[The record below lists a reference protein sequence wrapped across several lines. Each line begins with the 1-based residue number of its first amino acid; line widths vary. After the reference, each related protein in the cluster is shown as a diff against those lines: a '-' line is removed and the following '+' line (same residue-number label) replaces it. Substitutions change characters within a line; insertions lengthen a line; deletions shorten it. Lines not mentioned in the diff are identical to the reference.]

1 MTARVLIVDDIIA
14 NVRLLEAKL
23 SAEYFEVVTAM
34 NGLDALDAVQKS
46 KPDIVL
52 LDVMMPGIDGVEVCK
67 RIKSN
72 PETQHIPVI
81 MVTALDEPEDRV
93 RGLEAGADDFLTKPV
108 NDISLFC
115 RIKSLVRLKML
126 TDELR
131 VRSPSGDGIGMLV
144 PGDDQLLRRLGNVLL
159 VDPNISSSDRII
171 AMLAEKHNVVHAI
184 DQTTAMSFVNEAE
197 KPFELVVIC
206 FDPDVFDGLRLC
218 SQLRSLDATRQ
229 TPVMIVVN
237 PDEQALLMRALDMGV
252 NDYLMRPLNRQEL
265 VARANTQVRRW
276 RFTEQL
282 RASVKASIEMAITDA
297 LTGLYNRR
305 YLETHLNH
313 MIEHYVNRGKVLSVL
328 AVDVDFFKAI
338 NDTHGHDAGDK
349 VLQEL
354 AERLREHT
362 RSIDLCCRTGGEE
375 FIVALPN
382 TDQATAE
389 KIAERLRRS
398 VASKSFNIG
407 SPNFVPVTVSVGLST
422 LFGLDDNLEKLLKRA
437 DSALYRAKREGRN
450 RVIKASLVA

>member
-1 MTARVLIVDDIIA
+1 MTARVLVVDDIMA

-52 LDVMMPGIDGVEVCK
+52 LDVMMPGIDGIEVCK

-72 PETQHIPVI
+72 PETQHIPVV
-81 MVTALDEPEDRV
+81 MVTALDQPEDRV

-131 VRSPSGDGIGMLV
+131 VRSPSVENPSPLMQ
-144 PGDDQLLRRLGNVLL
+144 GDDQLSRKPGNVLL
-159 VDPNISSSDRII
+159 VDGHASSADRMI
-171 AMLAEKHNVVHAI
+171 AAMAEKCRIAVASNPA
-184 DQTTAMSFVNEAE
+184 EALE
-197 KPFELVVIC
+197 RVAAAEVPFELIVVS
-206 FDPDVFDGLRLC
+206 FDQSAFDGLRLC
-218 SQLRSLDATRQ
+218 SQLRSGDATRQ
-229 TPVMIVVN
+229 TPLMIIVN
-237 PDEQALLMRALDMGV
+237 PDEQKTLLRALDMGV
-252 NDYLMRPLNRQEL
+252 NDYLLRPVDRLEIQ
-265 VARANTQVRRW
+265 ARASTQVRRW
-276 RFTEQL
+276 RYTEQL
-282 RASVKASIEMAITDA
+282 RNSVKASIEMAITDA

-313 MIEHYVNRGKVLSVL
+313 MIDHYVNRGKVLSVL

-354 AERLREHT
+354 AGRLREHT
-362 RSIDLCCRTGGEE
+362 RSIDLCCRIGGEE
-375 FIVALPN
+375 FIVVLPN
-382 TDQATAE
+382 TDPATAE
-389 KIAERLRRS
+389 KIGERLRRA
-398 VASKSFNIG
+398 VASKSFAIG
-407 SPNFVPVTVSVGLST
+407 STSPVPVTISAGLASLAGMEDT
-422 LFGLDDNLEKLLKRA
+422 LEKLLKRA

-450 RVIKASLVA
+450 RVVKAGLVA